1 MALAHHLY
9 LKKGEKKK
17 TIVSFLRNKGHLER
31 VFTAVDTCIISVYW
45 HVETEFEWGA
55 DSSIIPIHY

>member
-9 LKKGEKKK
+9 LKKGEKKNH
-17 TIVSFLRNKGHLER
+17 SFFLANKGHLER